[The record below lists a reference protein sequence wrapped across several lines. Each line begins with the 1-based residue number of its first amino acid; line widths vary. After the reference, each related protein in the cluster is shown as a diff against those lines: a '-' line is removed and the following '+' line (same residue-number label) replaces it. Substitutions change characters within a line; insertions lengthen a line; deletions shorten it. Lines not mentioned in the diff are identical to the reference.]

1 MHTIYTHVYK
11 SRLGTLIIGDLEG
24 QLCMLD
30 WEYRRQRKQIDDR
43 VARLLQASFVERTT
57 PFHKEVI
64 RQLEA
69 YLDGTR
75 TDFDLPVLMTGSD
88 FQKKVW
94 KALLDIPYGRTMSYL
109 NLSRQLGDEKAI
121 RAVATAN
128 GANAIS
134 IVIPCHRVIGSNG
147 DLTGYAGGLPAKH
160 KLLQMEGALQQSRLF
175 DL

>member
-1 MHTIYTHVYK
+1 MYTIYTHVYK
-11 SRLGTLIIGDLEG
+11 SRLGTLIIGDLDG

-30 WEYRRQRKQIDDR
+30 WEYRKQRKQVNDR
-43 VARLLQASFVERTT
+43 VSKLLQASFVEALT
-57 PFHKEVI
+57 PFHTEVI
-64 RQLEA
+64 HQLEA

-94 KALLDIPYGRTMSYL
+94 KALLDIPYGKTMSYL

-134 IVIPCHRVIGSNG
+134 IVVPCHRVIGSNG
-147 DLTGYAGGLPAKH
+147 DLTGYAGGLSAKH
-160 KLLQMEGALQQSRLF
+160 KLLQLEGALQQSSLF

>member
-11 SRLGTLIIGDLEG
+11 SRLGTLIIGDLDE

-43 VARLLQASFVERTT
+43 VAKLLQASFVEKPTS
-57 PFHKEVI
+57 FHTEVI

-69 YLDGTR
+69 YLEGTR

-94 KALLDIPYGRTMSYL
+94 KTLLDIPYGRTMSYL

-160 KLLQMEGALQQSRLF
+160 KLLQLEGALQQSRLF